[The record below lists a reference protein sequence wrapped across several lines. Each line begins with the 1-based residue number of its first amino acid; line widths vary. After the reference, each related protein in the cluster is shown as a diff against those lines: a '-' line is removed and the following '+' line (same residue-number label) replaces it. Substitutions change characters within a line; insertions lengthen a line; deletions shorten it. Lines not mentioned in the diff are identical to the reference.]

1 MKFLNRIQTRLI
13 LAFLVVVLLPLLG
26 TSFYGN
32 WITSRTLERTALDAA
47 HHNLDQLAVG
57 LSGAFGGLGDDVLFL
72 SRLESLDALLT
83 VRIEDDTLSHGS
95 ARARLA
101 DDFLAYARTHSLT
114 YQVRYLD
121 ETGYEVVRVDCLPDG
136 CRRRPNRLLQ
146 NKADR
151 YYFTQ
156 TMQLSAGQLYV
167 SPLDLNRE
175 FGRIEKPYRPVI
187 RLATP
192 VYHPARDADGR
203 RAGIVVLNVLAEPIL
218 AAVYRASHGN
228 ERVALADENG
238 YYLAHPDETRLWG
251 GPRDLNTGQG
261 LARDYGDLFAVLV
274 NGSGGMLYYPPQ
286 AGWQEVAAQL
296 LPPGPFISK
305 QRALTFR
312 PLALFGDNGP
322 RWILL
327 SDQPRAALFASVAQ
341 FRWTAIATLGAATL
355 LALAM
360 TAWFARRLTAPILT
374 LTQGAR
380 RIEQGEWEHRIQ
392 VTSRDEIGELAV
404 AFNAMAAAQQRHRTQ
419 LQTLVKRLISAQEE
433 ERRMLAYDLHDGL
446 IQRLVGA
453 RLHLRNF
460 VAQEEAPSEPKVAL
474 DKGLTQLATA
484 IAEARRMIEGLRP
497 ATLDDLGLVAAL
509 EQYVQELGAEAGW
522 DVAIEA
528 DPDALPPLPATVEIT
543 AFRIAQEAL
552 TNVRK
557 HADAHRVIVALDAQ
571 EDRLVVEI
579 QDSGRGF
586 DPDYVDERGH
596 CIGLISMQERA
607 RVLGGKWV
615 IESEPGRGTT
625 VRAVLPLGISNL
637 YGVTENDAD

>member
-1 MKFLNRIQTRLI
+1 M
-13 LAFLVVVLLPLLG
+13 VVLLPLLG

-47 HHNLDQLAVG
+47 RHNLDQLAVD
-57 LSGAFGGLGDDVLFL
+57 LSGTFGDLGDDVLFL
-72 SRLESLDALLT
+72 SRLKSLDALLA
-83 VRIEDDTLSHGS
+83 VREDDMLSPEAVHT
-95 ARARLA
+95 RLA
-101 DDFLAYARTHSLT
+101 DDFLAYARTHPLT

-121 ETGYEVVRVDCLPDG
+121 ETGYEVIRVDCLADG

-151 YYFTQ
+151 YYFAE
-156 TMQLSAGQLYV
+156 TMQLPAGQLYV

-175 FGRIEKPYRPVI
+175 FDQIEKPHRPVI

-192 VYHPARDADGR
+192 VYYPGSDADGR

-238 YYLAHPDETRLWG
+238 YYLAHLDETRLWG

-261 LARDYGDLFAVLV
+261 LARDYGDLSVVLV
-274 NGSGGMLYYPPQ
+274 NGSGGMLYYPSQ
-286 AGWQEVAAQL
+286 TRWQEVAAQL

-305 QRALTFR
+305 QHALTFR
-312 PLALFGDNGP
+312 PLTPFENNSP

-327 SDQPRAALFASVAQ
+327 NDQPRADLFASVEQ

-355 LALAM
+355 VALAM
-360 TAWFARRLTAPILT
+360 TAWFARRLTAPVLA

-380 RIEQGEWEHRIQ
+380 RIEQGEWGHRIR

-419 LQTLVKRLISAQEE
+419 LQTLVEQLISAQEE
-433 ERRMLAYDLHDGL
+433 ERRVLAYDIHDGL

-460 VAQEEAPSEPKVAL
+460 VAQYDEASSEAKVAL
-474 DKGLTQLATA
+474 DKGLTQLVTA

-509 EQYVQELGAEAGW
+509 DQYVQELGAEAGW

-528 DPDALPPLPATVEIT
+528 DPDTLPPLPSTVEIT

-552 TNVRK
+552 TNVHK
-557 HADAHRVIVALDAQ
+557 HADASRPVCSRTSLPHRRQSPAPIKSRAIRPPREWPAQ
-571 EDRLVVEI
+571 GPAPTAR
-579 QDSGRGF
+579 
-586 DPDYVDERGH
+586 
-596 CIGLISMQERA
+596 RA
-607 RVLGGKWV
+607 
-615 IESEPGRGTT
+615 S
-625 VRAVLPLGISNL
+625 RATRPPRRPRR
-637 YGVTENDAD
+637 